1 MDFSQFLSLLRARIW
16 VFLATLVLTVATTIG
31 ISMYIQPQYK
41 ATTTLVFDTKGIDPI
56 LGVMLPF
63 QMMPAF
69 LATQVDIIQSHRVA
83 TEVVRM
89 IRAAENPTLRARWQ
103 ADTDGKGKFED
114 WFASELL
121 KKVDVKPSRESS
133 VIQIEVAWPDPNAAA
148 AIADA
153 FAVAY
158 QRVNLD
164 LRVEPARQSAAWFDD
179 RLKQL
184 RTNLE
189 SAQAK
194 LNAYQREKGFTA
206 QDERLDLETAR
217 LAELSGQYTQAQAMA
232 ADANSRQR
240 QLNEFLSRG
249 ASGETIPDVLA
260 NPLVQ
265 NLKAALSLSEGR
277 LQQTKSQL
285 GANHPEVKRLEA
297 DIEGQRARLK
307 SEIAQAA
314 ASLGQSAKI
323 AQKRE
328 EQLRAAVADQKA
340 RMLRLSQ
347 GRDEMQVLMKEVDSA
362 QRAYDTVA
370 ARAQQTNLESQAS
383 QSTVSILTRAVPP
396 QDPSSPRIVLNTLLA
411 VFLGTMLGIAAALL
425 LEMLNRRVRS
435 PRDLADAIGAPVLG
449 SLRKSKTV
457 GRSSTTWK
465 RSKAKKSAAP
475 ATGSTV
481 TQAR

>member
-31 ISMYIQPQYK
+31 ISMYMQPQYK

-69 LATQVDIIQSHRVA
+69 MATQVDVIQSHRVA

-89 IRAAENPTLRARWQ
+89 IRATENQNVRALWQ
-103 ADTDGKGKFED
+103 ADTGGKGKIED

-133 VIQIEVAWPDPNAAA
+133 VIQIEVTWPDPSAAA

-328 EQLRAAVADQKA
+328 EQLRAAVAEQKA

-411 VFLGTMLGIAAALL
+411 VFLGTMLGIAAAFL

-435 PRDLADAIGAPVLG
+435 PRDLADATGAPVLG
-449 SLRKSKTV
+449 SLNKSKTA

-465 RSKAKKSAAP
+465 RSKAKKSTAP
-475 ATGSTV
+475 ATGNAV

>member
-16 VFLATLVLTVATTIG
+16 VFFATLVLTVATTIG
-31 ISMYIQPQYK
+31 ISMYMQPQYK

-69 LATQVDIIQSHRVA
+69 LATQVDVIQSHRVA

-89 IRAAENPTLRARWQ
+89 IRASENSTLRARWQ

-121 KKVDVKPSRESS
+121 KRVDVKPSRESS

-184 RTNLE
+184 RTSLE
-189 SAQAK
+189 MAQAK

-265 NLKAALSLSEGR
+265 NLKAALSQTEGR

-297 DIEGQRARLK
+297 DIEVQRTKLK
-307 SEIAQAA
+307 SEISQAA

-328 EQLRAAVADQKA
+328 EQLRAAMAEQKA

-396 QDPSSPRIVLNTLLA
+396 QEPSSPRIVLNTMLA
-411 VFLGTMLGIAAALL
+411 LFLGTLLGIAAAFL

-449 SLRKSKTV
+449 TLTRSNAGRTNAAWKKSNAK
-457 GRSSTTWK
+457 RSSV
-465 RSKAKKSAAP
+465 SV
-475 ATGSTV
+475 TGNAV
-481 TQAR
+481 ANAR

>member
-31 ISMYIQPQYK
+31 ISVLIQPQYK
-41 ATTTLVFDTKGIDPI
+41 SSTTLVFDTKGVDPI

-69 LATQVDIIQSHRVA
+69 LATQVDVIQSHRVA
-83 TEVVRM
+83 VEVVKM
-89 IRAAENPTLRARWQ
+89 IRAGESSALRAKWQ
-103 ADTDGKGKFED
+103 AETEGKGKFED
-114 WFASELL
+114 WFATQLL
-121 KKVDVKPSRESS
+121 KSVDVKPSRESS
-133 VIQIEVAWPDPNAAA
+133 VIQIEVTWPDPNAAA

-240 QLNEFLSRG
+240 QLNEFLTRG

-265 NLKAALSLSEGR
+265 NLKSALSLSEGR

-297 DIEGQRARLK
+297 DIEGQRAKLK
-307 SEIAQAA
+307 SEISQAA

-328 EQLRAAVADQKA
+328 EQLRAAMADQKT

-383 QSTVSILTRAVPP
+383 QSTVSVLTRAVPP
-396 QDPSSPRIVLNTLLA
+396 VEASFPKIFLNVLLSI
-411 VFLGTMLGIAAALL
+411 FLGTLLGIGVALL
-425 LEMLNRRVRS
+425 FEAVNRRVRS
-435 PRDLADAIGAPVLG
+435 VRDLADAFGAPVIGAISREKASEG
-449 SLRKSKTV
+449 SAWRKSK
-457 GRSSTTWK
+457 RRKARPASQASSI
-465 RSKAKKSAAP
+465 AK
-475 ATGSTV
+475 T
-481 TQAR
+481 R

>member
-1 MDFSQFLSLLRARIW
+1 MDFSQFLGLLRARIW
-16 VFLATLVLTVATTIG
+16 VFMATLVLTVATTVGVSLI
-31 ISMYIQPQYK
+31 MQPQYK
-41 ATTTLVFDTKGIDPI
+41 ATTTLVFDTKGMDPI

-69 LATQVDIIQSHRVA
+69 LATQVDVIQSHRVA
-83 TEVVRM
+83 VEVVKM
-89 IRAAENPTLRARWQ
+89 IRAGDSVALREKWQ
-103 ADTDGKGKFED
+103 DDTKGKGRFED
-114 WFASELL
+114 WFADELL
-121 KKVDVKPSRESS
+121 KKLDVRPSRESS
-133 VIQIEVAWPDPNAAA
+133 VIEIEFTWTDAGAAA

-158 QRVNLD
+158 QRINLD

-184 RTNLE
+184 RTSLE
-189 SAQAK
+189 NAQAK

-217 LAELSGQYTQAQAMA
+217 LAELSGQYTQAQAQA
-232 ADANSRQR
+232 ADATSRQR
-240 QLNEFLSRG
+240 QVNEFLSKG
-249 ASGETIPDVLA
+249 ASGETVPDVLA

-265 NLKAALSLSEGR
+265 NLKSTLSLSEGR

-297 DIEGQRARLK
+297 DVEGQRAKLK
-307 SEIAQAA
+307 SEISQAA

-328 EQLRAAVADQKA
+328 EQLRAALAEQKT

-370 ARAQQTNLESQAS
+370 MRAQQTNLESQAS
-383 QSTVSILTRAVPP
+383 QSTASVLTRAVPP
-396 QDPSSPRIVLNTLLA
+396 VDPSFPKIFLNVILA
-411 VFLGTMLGIAAALL
+411 VFLGSMLGIAVAFL

-449 SLRKSKTV
+449 TLIRSKSATKRGSGWRK
-457 GRSSTTWK
+457 
-465 RSKAKKSAAP
+465 SKAKKLVAQGVGNAA
-475 ATGSTV
+475 AA
-481 TQAR
+481 AR

>member
-16 VFLATLVLTVATTIG
+16 VFLATLVITVATTIG
-31 ISMYIQPQYK
+31 ISLYLQPQYK
-41 ATTTLVFDTKGIDPI
+41 ASTTLVFDSKGIDPV
-56 LGVMLPF
+56 LGVIMPF

-69 LATQVDIIQSHRVA
+69 LATQVDVIQSHRVA
-83 TEVVRM
+83 VEVVRM
-89 IRAAENPTLRARWQ
+89 IRAGDNAPLRAKWQ
-103 ADTDGKGKFED
+103 DDTGGKGKFED
-114 WFASELL
+114 WFARELL

-133 VIQIEVAWPDPNAAA
+133 VVQIEFTWTDPGAAA

-158 QRVNLD
+158 QRINLD

-189 SAQAK
+189 NAQAT
-194 LNAYQREKGFTA
+194 LNAYQRDKGFTA

-217 LAELSGQYTQAQAMA
+217 LAELSGQYTAAQAQA
-232 ADANSRQR
+232 ADATSRQR
-240 QLNEFLSRG
+240 QVNEFLSKG
-249 ASGETIPDVLA
+249 ASGETVPDVLA

-265 NLKAALSLSEGR
+265 SLKSTLSLTEGR

-297 DIEGQRARLK
+297 DVDGQRAKLK
-307 SEIAQAA
+307 NEISQAA

-328 EQLRAAVADQKA
+328 EQLRAALADQKT

-383 QSTVSILTRAVPP
+383 QSTASILTKAVPP
-396 QDPSSPRIVLNTLLA
+396 VEPSSPRILLNTILA
-411 VFLGTMLGIAAALL
+411 VFLGSMLGVAVAFL

-435 PRDLADAIGAPVLG
+435 ARDLADAIGAPVLG
-449 SLRKSKTV
+449 ALSRNKAAGKT
-457 GRSSTTWK
+457 GTPWRT
-465 RSKAKKSAAP
+465 SKAKKLAAP
-475 ATGSTV
+475 ATSRVPAT
-481 TQAR
+481 AR